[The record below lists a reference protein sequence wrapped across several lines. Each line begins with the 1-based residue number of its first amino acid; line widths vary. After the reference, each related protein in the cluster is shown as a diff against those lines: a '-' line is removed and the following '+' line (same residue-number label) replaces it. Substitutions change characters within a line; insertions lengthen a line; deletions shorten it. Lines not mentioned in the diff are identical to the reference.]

1 MNVLTRLKK
10 LSRKVVTTYLVLG
23 KLLSDKT
30 ATNYEIKQA
39 KLAYFNALNDLA
51 KLTRQ
56 ISMGE
61 TPQGISEKARMEMEE
76 LNKSER
82 ERLEMLC
89 DDVGTSLVLM
99 RSINAD
105 LEGSDDSFQWRMLD
119 RRMRSISDIEYEL
132 RCFDDDSF
140 DEKLYKAVQPN
151 FWK

>member
-1 MNVLTRLKK
+1 MHVLTQLKK
-10 LSRKVVTTYLVLG
+10 LSRKVVTTYLVLA
-23 KLLSDKT
+23 KLLGNKT

-61 TPQGISEKARMEMEE
+61 TPQALSAKARKEIDE

-82 ERLEMLC
+82 ERLEILV
-89 DDVGTSLVLM
+89 DDVGTSLILL

-105 LEGSDDSFQWRMLD
+105 LEGSDTPFQWRMLD
-119 RRMRSISDIEYEL
+119 RRMNSISDIEHEL
-132 RCFDDDSF
+132 RGFDDDSGS
-140 DEKLYKAVQPN
+140 DKLYKAVQLH

>member
-10 LSRKVVTTYLVLG
+10 LSRKVVTTYLALG
-23 KLLSDKT
+23 KLLGDKT

-56 ISMGE
+56 ISTGE
-61 TPQGISEKARMEMEE
+61 TQEALSEEVKQ
-76 LNKSER
+76 LDKIER

-89 DDVGTSLVLM
+89 DEVGTSLVLL

-105 LEGSDDSFQWRMLD
+105 PQGSDTPFQWRMID
-119 RRMRSISDIEYEL
+119 RCMRSISDVEFEL
-132 RCFDDDSF
+132 RDLEEDDFSS
-140 DEKLYKAVQPN
+140 KLYNAIRPN
-151 FWK
+151 LWG